1 MQYIILFDLDGTI
14 IDSTQAVYEGFC
26 TAFRHFDA
34 PIPTYKDVTQHI
46 GHPLEYMFG
55 ALGVRETETLEYIV
69 VYKEHYRKICNL
81 KTTLLPNAKEAIL
94 EASKFAMLGVVTT
107 KTGEYSK
114 MLLEYLGVAKYFTCV
129 IGRENVTNP
138 KPNAEPILTAL
149 KYFPKTPN
157 ANIYMVGDTPLD
169 IQAANNARI
178 QSVGVLSGYASLE
191 ILQTYTQNIV
201 KDALS
206 AVRFIKAQYGIV
218 D

>member
-1 MQYIILFDLDGTI
+1 MQYIVLFDLDGTL

-26 TAFRHFDA
+26 TAFKHFNA
-34 PIPTYKDVTQHI
+34 PIPKYEEVTQHI

-55 ALGVRETETLEYIV
+55 ALGVKEADLQDYITI
-69 VYKEHYRKICNL
+69 YKEHYRQICNA
-81 KTTLLPNAKEAIL
+81 KTTLLPSAKEAIL

-107 KTGEYSK
+107 KTGQYSK
-114 MLLEYLGVAKYFTCV
+114 MLLEYLGVAKYFTCIV
-129 IGRENVTNP
+129 GRENVTNP
-138 KPNAEPILTAL
+138 KPDAEPILTAL
-149 KYFPKTPN
+149 KHFPKIPN

-169 IQAANNARI
+169 IQAAKNAGI
-178 QSVGVLSGYASLE
+178 QSVGVLSGYAPLE
-191 ILQTYTQNIV
+191 ILQTYTQNIT